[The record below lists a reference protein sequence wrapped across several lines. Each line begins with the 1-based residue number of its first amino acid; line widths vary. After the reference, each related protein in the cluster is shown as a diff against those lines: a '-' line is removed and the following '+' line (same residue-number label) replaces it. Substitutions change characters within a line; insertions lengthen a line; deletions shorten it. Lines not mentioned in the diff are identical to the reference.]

1 MTQSTTSKTNS
12 SILFV
17 VGIVATF
24 VGARVWAPLGL
35 AIAVAMLVF
44 GIQTRKLRSWRVFG
58 SAVLVVVMFLM
69 TGGYVLALHSSDA
82 TNAAEAARA
91 QEAFQRMSMVVAH
104 QDGVP
109 PVELPP
115 IRAGVATYSDGTK
128 ASLWVADAA
137 TIGIRSHCF
146 YLDEPRR
153 GGASGY
159 SESACGAPGRD
170 VSLDR
175 VGIGSSV
182 IGYTGLW
189 PARTVFITV
198 NGVTNRLPVTLGYFM
213 LPGVQSVDPNA
224 KFTIM
229 LVSKTGQSLGTINDL
244 MAPGSATPN

>member
-24 VGARVWAPLGL
+24 VGARAWAPLGL
-35 AIAVAMLVF
+35 ATAVTMLVF
-44 GIQTRKLRSWRVFG
+44 AIQTRKLRSWPVFG
-58 SAVLVVVMFLM
+58 SAILVVVMFLM
-69 TGGYVLALHSSDA
+69 TGGYVLALPSSDA

-109 PVELPP
+109 PVELTPV
-115 IRAGVATYSDGTK
+115 RAGVALFPDGTK

-137 TIGIRSHCF
+137 TIGIRSHCL
-146 YLDEPRR
+146 YVDEPRK
-153 GGASGY
+153 GGSSGY

-175 VGIGSSV
+175 IGIGSSV

-189 PARTVFITV
+189 PARTVFVTV
-198 NGVTNRLPVTLGYFM
+198 NGVTTRLPVTFGYFI
-213 LPGVQSVDPNA
+213 LPGALSTDPKV
-224 KFTIM
+224 KFTITLM
-229 LVSKTGQSLGTINDL
+229 SKTDNSLGTVSDL
-244 MAPGSATPN
+244 MAPGSATPR